1 MLNAQSLPW
10 GRFSATQGVTGW
22 LKPSA
27 IAGTWAVP
35 CGHFQ
40 CQRKGWERVRVRAAS
55 TCPRLFSGEADDVH
69 ERSKGRDFLN
79 ETERATLSHLR
90 LDGTCSAIG
99 QPGFKSQPCAC
110 WAP

>member
-1 MLNAQSLPW
+1 MWPLPVPTE
-10 GRFSATQGVTGW
+10 GVGASACACREHV
-22 LKPSA
+22 PE
-27 IAGTWAVP
+27 AV
-35 CGHFQ
+35 
-40 CQRKGWERVRVRAAS
+40 
-55 TCPRLFSGEADDVH
+55 FSGEADDVH

-99 QPGFKSQPCAC
+99 QPGFKSQPCAR